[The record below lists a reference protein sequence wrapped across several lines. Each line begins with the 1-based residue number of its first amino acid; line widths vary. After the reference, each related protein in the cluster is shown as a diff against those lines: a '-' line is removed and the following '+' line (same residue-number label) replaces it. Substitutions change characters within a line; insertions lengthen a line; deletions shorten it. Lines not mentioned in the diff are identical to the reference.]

1 MICHNSFL
9 IKHLLPNFCST
20 HTEVIRIFMWSIIRN
35 ALPLLL
41 LVNFNFTIDT
51 EATSLNTMGVNVF
64 SKSLQL
70 EKGKVWCNKVNSR
83 IGHQWHPTLG
93 LLSKPKIILILL
105 NSFVDLEFR
114 SSFIFWKNRWLQ
126 NIIDE
131 VGIQIILW

>member
-70 EKGKVWCNKVNSR
+70 EKGNYDAIKG
-83 IGHQWHPTLG
+83 IQELG
-93 LLSKPKIILILL
+93 TNGTLLSA
-105 NSFVDLEFR
+105 
-114 SSFIFWKNRWLQ
+114 FIMKS
-126 NIIDE
+126 
-131 VGIQIILW
+131 

>member
-1 MICHNSFL
+1 MTIIGAYQFLMCRVEGERQLKIVMICHNSFL

-70 EKGKVWCNKVNSR
+70 EKGNYDAILSEFKNWTPMAPYSR
-83 IGHQWHPTLG
+83 P
-93 LLSKPKIILILL
+93 
-105 NSFVDLEFR
+105 FE
-114 SSFIFWKNRWLQ
+114 
-126 NIIDE
+126 
-131 VGIQIILW
+131 